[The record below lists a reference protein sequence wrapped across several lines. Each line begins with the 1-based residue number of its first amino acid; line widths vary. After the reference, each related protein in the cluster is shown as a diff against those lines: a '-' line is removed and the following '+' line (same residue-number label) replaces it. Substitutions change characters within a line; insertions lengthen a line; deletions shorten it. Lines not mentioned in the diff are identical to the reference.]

1 MLSERDFHTA
11 IDRHGNRWYGACL
24 RITGDA
30 ALAQDAVQDALLTAW
45 RRRESFRGDA
55 RPETWIHSIAVNA
68 ALSLLRQRRP
78 ERFAATE
85 EELVDDRAGPELEE
99 HYARTDER
107 VSRALAELS
116 ELERI
121 CFELRHREQW
131 RIAEIAG
138 ALAIAEHSVKQ
149 ALFRGVRK
157 LRASLAD
164 LRSQPA

>member
-1 MLSERDFHTA
+1 MLSERDFHAA
-11 IDRHGNRWYGACL
+11 IDGHGDRWYGACL

-55 RPETWIHSIAVNA
+55 RAETWIHSIAVNA
-68 ALSLLRQRRP
+68 ALSLLRRRRP

-85 EELVDDRAGPELEE
+85 AEPVDATAGPELQE
-99 HYARTDER
+99 HWARTDAR
-107 VSRALAELS
+107 LSRALAELS

-131 RIAEIAG
+131 RIAEIA
-138 ALAIAEHSVKQ
+138 AELAIPEHSVKQ

-157 LRASLAD
+157 LRVSLAD
-164 LRSQPA
+164 LRSVPA